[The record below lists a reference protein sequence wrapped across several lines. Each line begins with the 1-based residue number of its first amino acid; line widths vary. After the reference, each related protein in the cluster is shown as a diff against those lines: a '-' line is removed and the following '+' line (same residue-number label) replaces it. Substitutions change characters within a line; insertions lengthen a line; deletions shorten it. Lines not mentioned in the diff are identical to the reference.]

1 MYLIGLINQ
10 RRVIVLIF
18 ADKVIK
24 LLINMGVKEN
34 LKRRSTEIEISKK
47 KRKIR
52 RNENSITNNVRK
64 KSKIENIE
72 DCSVSYDVKNY
83 ETSKFS
89 SLQDKISQN
98 TLRAI
103 ENMGFKTMEKI
114 VERCILKILQGENL
128 VTTIKT
134 KSTSNLS
141 FLIPAIELINKLSSK
156 LQKGTG
162 CIIVTSTR
170 ESALQVFG
178 TLKELLQFY
187 QFTSCLLIDGSDQKT
202 ESRKLSKGVN
212 FIVATASR
220 LFHHLQNTPDFV
232 YKNLQILIFDETDRI
247 LQTGNEET
255 LKQIIPFLPEKRQTA
270 IFMKEKINI
279 EKFELSINK
288 KPIVL
293 NQVEREEKIVDGL
306 EEGYIIAPSD
316 KRFHFLLNFLE
327 KNKKKKIIV
336 LFSSCLSTIHHHD
349 LFTSL
354 DVPVS
359 SIHGKQK
366 QVKRREIFSKFS
378 SASSGILLCAE
389 ATTTEVVFP
398 KVDWILQ
405 YDPPENPKEHINR
418 LSEMSKESKGKA
430 VLILSP
436 EEIGF
441 LSYLKEVGVSTS
453 EFKISWNKIKNV
465 QVSLE
470 KLMAENYFL
479 NLSGKEAFKAF
490 VKSYDSH
497 HLKKIFNIERLDL
510 TKVAKSFGF
519 TVPPAVDLS
528 INKQEFDKSARPE
541 KRLGGGGYGFF
552 KTMNRMGEKKG
563 QNKIFKQVGK
573 RKKLSKSAS

>member
-1 MYLIGLINQ
+1 MGTNQ
-10 RRVIVLIF
+10 
-18 ADKVIK
+18 
-24 LLINMGVKEN
+24 N
-34 LKRRSTEIEISKK
+34 LKRRSTESEILKK

-52 RNENSITNNVRK
+52 RNENEKITNNVKK
-64 KSKIENIE
+64 KSKIEKIE
-72 DCSVSYDVKNY
+72 DCSVSYDIKDDR
-83 ETSKFS
+83 TSTFS

-98 TLRAI
+98 TLTAI
-103 ENMGFKTMEKI
+103 ENMGFETMDKL
-114 VERCILKILQGENL
+114 VERCILTILQGENL
-128 VTTIKT
+128 VATIKT

-187 QFTSCLLIDGSDQKT
+187 QYTSCLLIDGSDQKT

-212 FIVATASR
+212 FIVATPSR

-247 LQTGNEET
+247 LEIGNEET
-255 LKQIIPFLPEKRQTA
+255 VKQIIHILPEKRQTA
-270 IFMKEKINI
+270 IFMKEKISI
-279 EKFELSINK
+279 EKFVNLSMIQN
-288 KPIVL
+288 PIVL

-327 KNKKKKIIV
+327 KNKKKKVIV

-349 LFTSL
+349 LFSSL

-366 QVKRREIFSKFS
+366 QLKRREIFSKFS
-378 SASSGILLCAE
+378 SSSSGILLCAE
-389 ATTTEVVFP
+389 ATASEVIFP

-405 YDPPENPKEHINR
+405 FDPPENPKEHINR
-418 LSEMSKESKGKA
+418 LSEMSKESKGKS

-497 HLKKIFNIERLDL
+497 HLKEIFNIEKLDL

-519 TVPPAVDLS
+519 TVPPAVNLS
-528 INKQEFDKSARPE
+528 INKEEFDKSARPE

-552 KTMNRMGEKKG
+552 KTMNRVGEKRG

-573 RKKLSKSAS
+573 RKKLSKTAS